1 MKRPV
6 YRALGLMSV
15 VLGAVGAVLPLLPT
29 TPFLILAAYFFARSH
44 PEWEARLLA
53 HPTVGPSIRAWRD
66 HGAIPKVAKRV
77 ATVLLAISAVGGW
90 FTLPLPWAYVPGA
103 IGACVLTVRLTDKK
117 RLFSALTA
125 AMPVIAAAGRTAISA
140 QSKTGNQD

>member
-15 VLGAVGAVLPLLPT
+15 ALGVIGAVLPLLPT

-44 PEWEARLLA
+44 PEWEAKLLA

-77 ATVLLAISAVGGW
+77 ATVLLSISAVGGW

-103 IGACVLTVRLTDKK
+103 IGACVLTWMWTRPSV
-117 RLFSALTA
+117 
-125 AMPVIAAAGRTAISA
+125 
-140 QSKTGNQD
+140 